1 MELMLPD
8 MALGWLAILVL
19 GALLAGYLDAI
30 AGGGGIIQ
38 VPILLLSGMS
48 PVNVL
53 ATNKAVALMGT
64 ASAAVRYMLG
74 GQVVWRIVRVAALPC
89 LLAAYLGSRLAMLT
103 PDWLLELCILGC
115 LIAALL
121 AALLVRTDTL
131 GGGPPPSSAR
141 IICNLMPVGL
151 YDGFSGPG
159 TGVFLVLVK
168 HARLKLEMLAATATT
183 KPINLL
189 TNVGGVAAFI
199 WAGKVVWA
207 VAVPMI
213 LANALGG
220 WLGSRAA
227 IRRGA
232 AYIRRMLL
240 VMLVLLCGATLWKL
254 ANAWF

>member
-8 MALGWLAILVL
+8 MALGWLAVLVL

-38 VPILLLSGMS
+38 VPILLLSGMP

-89 LLAAYLGSRLAMLT
+89 LLAAYLGSHLAMLT

-115 LIAALL
+115 LIVALL
-121 AALLVRTDTL
+121 AALLVRTGTF

-240 VMLVLLCGATLWKL
+240 VMLVMLCGATLWKL

>member
-8 MALGWLAILVL
+8 MALGWLAVLVL

-38 VPILLLSGMS
+38 VPILLLSGMP

-89 LLAAYLGSRLAMLT
+89 LLAACLGSHLAMLT

-115 LIAALL
+115 LIVALL
-121 AALLVRTDTL
+121 AALLVRTDTR

-240 VMLVLLCGATLWKL
+240 VMLVMLCGATLWKL